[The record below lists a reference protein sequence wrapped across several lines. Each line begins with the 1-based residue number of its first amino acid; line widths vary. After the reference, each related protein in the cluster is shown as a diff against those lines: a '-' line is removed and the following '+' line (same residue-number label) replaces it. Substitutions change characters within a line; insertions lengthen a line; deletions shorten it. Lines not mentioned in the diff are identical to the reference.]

1 METDDETTALIL
13 RLLSEDLA
21 VLLAGVACK
30 DNGNNEVVNDLAY
43 AHRLYEQEIEAQEM
57 ILSDRRMGKSIQRA
71 VQTDGHTIDVAKVE
85 EDTATRD
92 HNLARA
98 LGGLPSRPN
107 ATAPAATAPKVP
119 TAVATAECFTAAL
132 SHSANGSV
140 GYPSADNDED
150 GDTATAGESST
161 QGAIRNKG
169 KGPAT
174 THRTCIACCSSHA
187 FFDIATLPGCHHDY
201 CRDCLD
207 QLFRLSL
214 IDESIFPPRCC
225 RKPIAFE
232 DVRILLSADTARD
245 FERKKPELE
254 TPDRTYCCQPLCS
267 TWIPPAAITQGGKVG
282 TCPSCASRTCAVCKA
297 EAHDGED
304 CPEDETTKSLLSAVE
319 ENKWQRCYSCKRF
332 VELNTGCYHITY
344 VTPRSF

>member
-1 METDDETTALIL
+1 MSAMETDDETTALIL
-13 RLLSEDLA
+13 RLLSKDLA

-30 DNGNNEVVNDLAY
+30 DNGNNEVANDLAY

-57 ILSDRRMGKSIQRA
+57 ILSDRRMGKSIQQA
-71 VQTDGHTIDVAKVE
+71 VQTDGHTINVAKVE

-92 HNLARA
+92 HNLA
-98 LGGLPSRPN
+98 L
-107 ATAPAATAPKVP
+107 
-119 TAVATAECFTAAL
+119 E
-132 SHSANGSV
+132 
-140 GYPSADNDED
+140 YPSADNDED

-169 KGPAT
+169 KGVAT
-174 THRTCIACCSSHA
+174 TSADDNPRPTHRTCIACCSSHA

-214 IDESIFPPRCC
+214 TDESIFPPRCC
-225 RKPIAFE
+225 RKPIPFE
-232 DVRILLSADTARD
+232 DVRILLYADTARD
-245 FERKKPELE
+245 FERKRPELE
-254 TPDRTYCCQPLCS
+254 TPDRTYCCQPLCA

-282 TCPSCASRTCAVCKA
+282 TCPSCATRTCAVCKA